1 MPQLYKCGGG
11 GGVQHNADREEE
23 EKGEYDLESSCS
35 KGGIEIRYFNKKGA
49 NERQNAEFLKDTK
62 LQTTQLLISSAYITG

>member
-11 GGVQHNADREEE
+11 GGVHNNTDREEE
-23 EKGEYDLESSCS
+23 EKGEYDLESSCL
-35 KGGIEIRYFNKKGA
+35 KEGIEMRYFNKKGA

-62 LQTTQLLISSAYITG
+62 LQTTQLLSSTAYITG